1 MVEEKDY
8 VQLREMYEKIIE
20 NKEKFNV
27 KSSSSNSNEFILID
41 FAIVGSHEL
50 KLLRKNSLVID
61 VVMCY

>member
-1 MVEEKDY
+1 
-8 VQLREMYEKIIE
+8 MYEKLIE
-20 NKEKFNV
+20 NKEKFNNS
-27 KSSSSNSNEFILID
+27 SSSSNNEFILID